1 MATIS
6 MMPTQQT
13 DEEKD
18 ETIKVGGGES
28 TFTSGTSTQ
37 NKPTSSGRFFN
48 LSNYL
53 KANTGPGQQ
62 SLAGKIAS
70 NVQNQAQTAKNEIQS
85 GQEQFQKSVAAS
97 TPNQQQTNQY
107 LQQIQQDPS
116 KIDQQQFQQYR
127 DAKYTGPQNIQN
139 ANQIQTNVGNI
150 TQTAKQTG
158 SEAGRFN
165 VLRQMFNKPSYTTGQ
180 QRLDQVLLQSNP
192 QELAKLRE
200 TQKIAAQT
208 ERELGKTLT
217 GAETAAR
224 QAEAQAVA
232 TRDAIRGGLN
242 TAATTLQSDLTS
254 RAQAEN
260 ALRTQQYNQALERL
274 RSINLTDSDLE
285 ALGLSRGQA
294 LYGLKGEQLAN
305 FINKGQQATTQNIAS
320 AQDIARI
327 NALKNLSGQTASQDA
342 STVYNQMYG
351 GLDETPYSYKDNTKE
366 GVQNLVNTQKSLY
379 NTDLQQ
385 AYNNIRNDTPLPKN
399 WLTSLNS
406 RSINDNLNQL
416 KEALGRV
423 EGLSFF
429 GNEAYKQREI
439 ERFKRPIAALESLI
453 KKYNIGSGIGDFQLP
468 KSSNNPR
475 I

>member
-62 SLAGKIAS
+62 SLAGKISS
-70 NVQNQAQTAKNEIQS
+70 NVQNQAQAAKDEIRT
-85 GQEQFQKSVAAS
+85 GQEQFQKSVTAA

-107 LQQIQQDPS
+107 LQQIQQDPT

-208 ERELGKTLT
+208 QRELGKTLT
-217 GAETAAR
+217 GAETTAR

-242 TAATTLQSDLTS
+242 TAATGLQSDLTS
-254 RAQAEN
+254 RAEAEN
-260 ALRTQQYNQALERL
+260 ALRTQQYNQALSRL
-274 RSINLTDSDLE
+274 GSINLTDDDLQ
-285 ALGLSRGQA
+285 ALGLSRGQQ
-294 LYGLKGEQLAN
+294 LYGITGDTLKNYLQQG
-305 FINKGQQATTQNIAS
+305 KQATTQNIAS

-327 NALKNLSGQTASQDA
+327 NALKNLAGQTASQDA

-351 GLDETPYSYKDNTKE
+351 GLDQTPYSFKDNTKE
-366 GVQNLVNTQKSLY
+366 SVENILAGQKAIYNQSIGSAYNEIANNAPLSGDWLRSLQTRTPEQNLR
-379 NTDLQQ
+379 DLNSELDFWRQQ
-385 AYNNIRNDTPLPKN
+385 SGNPYQQTRINA
-399 WLTSLNS
+399 LTS
-406 RSINDNLNQL
+406 SINMLQNVMN
-416 KEALGRV
+416 
-423 EGLSFF
+423 
-429 GNEAYKQREI
+429 
-439 ERFKRPIAALESLI
+439 
-453 KKYNIGSGIGDFQLP
+453 KYGGTVGDYQLP

>member
-260 ALRTQQYNQALERL
+260 ALRTQQYNDVVNRL
-274 RSINLTDSDLE
+274 NSGRLTDEDMKN
-285 ALGLSRGQA
+285 LGVSSGDVLFLQNKNLGDFLQ
-294 LYGLKGEQLAN
+294 
-305 FINKGQQATTQNIAS
+305 KGQDANAQNIAS
-320 AQDIARI
+320 AEDIAKI
-327 NALKNLSGQTASQDA
+327 NVLKKLAGDTGSKEANQIYGQT
-342 STVYNQMYG
+342 YG
-351 GLDETPYSYKDNTKE
+351 GLDKNRYTYNQDSKDVIKNMNDYFNYGALGGNVDAIKNSQDLIRNSYNSVEQAKAIP
-366 GVQNLVNTQKSLY
+366 LTQFAG
-379 NTDLQQ
+379 NTDAERQANKDAYIKHFEDGLQENINNYKKFG
-385 AYNNIRNDTPLPKN
+385 YNPVYIRG
-399 WLTSLNS
+399 
-406 RSINDNLNQL
+406 Q
-416 KEALGRV
+416 
-423 EGLSFF
+423 
-429 GNEAYKQREI
+429 
-439 ERFKRPIAALESLI
+439 
-453 KKYNIGSGIGDFQLP
+453 
-468 KSSNNPR
+468 
-475 I
+475 